1 MGDTIIGVQFGI
13 ANPQEI
19 IARSVVEVITDKTIQ
34 SQQPVPGG
42 VFDPHFGVI
51 ENGKICPTCK
61 QTNILCPGHFGHI
74 QLARPV
80 YLYQFLDSIQKILSV
95 VCMNCSNP
103 YLPNEELERIALSS
117 KGIERFNAVRERTT
131 AYKLKELKES
141 SACPHCGTPS
151 IKRVDKIEGT
161 VAILQAS
168 TTIPRQSLFCYSLR
182 WFCVL
187 SSALLISMLTSLVS
201 TQSSAVRTG

>member
-103 YLPNEELERIALSS
+103 YLPNEELERIAYSA
-117 KGIERFNAVRERTT
+117 KGIDRFNAVRERTT

-168 TTIPRQSLFCYSLR
+168 TYDTEAEP
-182 WFCVL
+182 VL
-187 SSALLISMLTSLVS
+187 LQPQWNQGLAS
-201 TQSSAVRTG
+201 